1 MKHTQIESILLGILL
16 VTFILGLY
24 WGFTDP
30 DFFTYRY
37 MMEDG
42 EIEYATVGLLL
53 ASCVLVVIRWFRLHR
68 YKSFKFSLVSILV
81 VVAFFFVAGEEVSW
95 GQRIFDIQTTEY
107 FKQHNAQGE
116 MNLHNIVVGDVKVNK
131 LVFGVILTT
140 LILVYIVA
148 VPILYRR
155 VSYIKNLLD
164 NWYIPVPKVRHSVA
178 YLVIMLIILIIP
190 NSKKWE
196 LLEFGSVLIFFLIML
211 TPYNHR
217 IFRIIPE

>member
-1 MKHTQIESILLGILL
+1 
-16 VTFILGLY
+16 
-24 WGFTDP
+24 
-30 DFFTYRY
+30 
-37 MMEDG
+37 
-42 EIEYATVGLLL
+42 
-53 ASCVLVVIRWFRLHR
+53 
-68 YKSFKFSLVSILV
+68 
-81 VVAFFFVAGEEVSW
+81 
-95 GQRIFDIQTTEY
+95 
-107 FKQHNAQGE
+107 

>member
-1 MKHTQIESILLGILL
+1 
-16 VTFILGLY
+16 
-24 WGFTDP
+24 
-30 DFFTYRY
+30 

-68 YKSFKFSLVSILV
+68 NKSFKFSLVSILV

-196 LLEFGSVLIFFLIML
+196 LLEFGSVLIFFLILL